1 VTWDGY
7 VAAYHDANPGITE
20 DVLAAAYDEAG
31 GTPYDWLLEAL
42 PPPAHGPDAVPLLV
56 DLACGSGAVL
66 RRLGA
71 GRAASGRVVGVDRS
85 ESELARARR
94 QCPRARLL
102 RADARRLPLAGGVA
116 GVVTASM
123 ALMVMAPADE
133 VLAEVARVLRPG
145 GRMVA
150 TVPTRSVAAT
160 GFSEVL
166 AALGQGAVAYPESL
180 EDAGGKLREAGLELV
195 DDTSASFSR
204 KVEGADEADL
214 VVRSFYAPGA
224 GPAARQRAAAVLRRR
239 LAAGPV
245 ALAYPIRR
253 IVAVRR

>member
-42 PPPAHGPDAVPLLV
+42 PPPAPA
-56 DLACGSGAVL
+56 
-66 RRLGA
+66 RQ
-71 GRAASGRVVGVDRS
+71 VDRS